1 MIQTDEKV
9 FVEQPSI
16 KSTEYSENKTTF
28 DYSSIVKSDHFK
40 KMCKEKTV
48 FTVSYTIFYMLY
60 SLLLPYLALST
71 NLLNG
76 KIIGEISWAW
86 IYAISMIPMSFIVCS
101 IYLKKADYFDKE
113 AKKILEN
120 QEV

>member
-9 FVEQPSI
+9 LVEQPST
-16 KSTEYSENKTTF
+16 KSTEYSDNKTTF
-28 DYSSIVKSDHFK
+28 DYSSIVKSEHFI

-48 FTVSYTIFYMLY
+48 FTVSYTIFFMLY
-60 SLLLPYLALST
+60 ALLLPYLALTT
-71 NLLNG
+71 NFLNA
-76 KIIGEISWAW
+76 KVIGEISWAW
-86 IYAISMIPMSFIVCS
+86 IYGISMIPMSFIVCS

-113 AKKILEN
+113 AKNILEN